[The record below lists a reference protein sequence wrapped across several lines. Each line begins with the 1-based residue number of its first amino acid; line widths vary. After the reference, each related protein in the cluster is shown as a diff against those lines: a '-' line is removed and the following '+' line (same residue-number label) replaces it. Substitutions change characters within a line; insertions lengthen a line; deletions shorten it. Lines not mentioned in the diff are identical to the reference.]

1 MLVNNAESDA
11 TKARAA
17 KRRNLLD
24 AAEAKGF
31 YSKPST
37 TTTTAGGAP
46 REARDSFLNHY
57 IPYKNN
63 NLPVS

>member
-31 YSKPST
+31 YSKP
-37 TTTTAGGAP
+37 
-46 REARDSFLNHY
+46 
-57 IPYKNN
+57 
-63 NLPVS
+63 

>member
-1 MLVNNAESDA
+1 V
-11 TKARAA
+11 T
-17 KRRNLLD
+17 
-24 AAEAKGF
+24 
-31 YSKPST
+31 T

-63 NLPVS
+63 NLTGQLKGNAIKC